1 MIKNERV
8 PSAYQMISFDVP
20 ALFIMVLL
28 DYMAGLTLKGIYG
41 NKKIETSRKGIKS
54 LCTMYQECSFHFWN
68 LNFPTKK
75 WCCHGIP
82 SWSSVGRTIMVYLE
96 RILMLKLKKLM
107 KPWKRYV
114 DDTITF
120 IKPDFHECH

>member
-54 LCTMYQECSFHFWN
+54 LLLLCTKNVHFT
-68 LNFPTKK
+68 F
-75 WCCHGIP
+75 GI
-82 SWSSVGRTIMVYLE
+82 
-96 RILMLKLKKLM
+96 
-107 KPWKRYV
+107 
-114 DDTITF
+114 
-120 IKPDFHECH
+120 